1 VPRTAVRQLQHEA
14 LQMLAQLD
22 QVHAQLA
29 MLQAGLTAAGDC
41 TAAANERAAVAEE
54 RAAAAEAAAES
65 CEQAKAHV
73 QLEDVQPEVLELQ
86 ARVAELGAAREEL
99 DTLEHRHEQCL
110 PLLTALAQEKRPRT
124 NTPRTKDCFCVARQ
138 ALESFMVER
147 IEEWH
152 VFQVHYYLSIYLFY
166 HTTILPLYLS
176 LLPYYLSIYLTDRR
190 VACLSGVGGEL

>member
-1 VPRTAVRQLQHEA
+1 MPRTAVRQLQHEA

-152 VFQVHYYLSIYLFY
+152 VFQALVESSEADYKE
-166 HTTILPLYLS
+166 
-176 LLPYYLSIYLTDRR
+176 LLQLREARR
-190 VACLSGVGGEL
+190 THCQRGFLMRCKQMQQSTLAGNI